1 MKKFEINTTFLTQI
15 GLTIL
20 IFNILMLAVFSPLI
34 FKFLTKTETETSNQ
48 TETPI
53 ESSTISETLNQTST
67 ISETLNQTSTIET
80 LNQTSTTETQNESSP
95 NPQTFTTTETS
106 NETANSTHF

>member
-1 MKKFEINTTFLTQI
+1 MKKFEMNATFLTQI
-15 GLTIL
+15 SLTIL
-20 IFNILMLAVFSPLI
+20 IFNILVLTIFSPLI
-34 FKFLTKTETETSNQ
+34 FKFLTKTET
-48 TETPI
+48 P
-53 ESSTISETLNQTST
+53 T

-80 LNQTSTTETQNESSP
+80 QTLNQTSITETQTESSP